1 MKVFKKNDKRLIR
14 AWAMYDWSN
23 STYNLVITSTIFP
36 VYYTT
41 ITRSKETGDVVSFFG
56 FELVNTALA
65 NFSLSIAYLL
75 MAFALPF
82 LSAYA
87 DAAGKRKYFMQVFT
101 YLGAFACMGLF
112 FFHADNL
119 EWGIICY
126 ALAAMGY
133 IGGVAFNNAYLPQI
147 ATPDQQDRV
156 SAQGFAYGYVGCVTL
171 QLICFLFIFKPE
183 WFGIHDASFPP
194 RLSFLLVGVWWV
206 SFAQITF
213 RFLPKNTPSHRIKN
227 LPFVGKVRQEF
238 SSVWQQVRE
247 IEAIRRFLPAYFFYA
262 MGIQTLLIVAAAF
275 GEKVLQLGASKLIAS
290 ILLIQ
295 IVAIGGAY
303 LMSLLA
309 KKIGNIKV
317 LIAVVFC
324 WILICVASYYMR
336 HEYHFYLMAFAVG
349 LLMGGIQSLSRSTY
363 SKLIPEHVTDTTAFF
378 SFYDVTEKFAIVIG
392 LFSFGIIEQ
401 ITHNIRYSALFLSV
415 FFIIGFL
422 LLFRVLK
429 FNNLQLIQSNQ

>member
-133 IGGVAFNNAYLPQI
+133 IG
-147 ATPDQQDRV
+147 
-156 SAQGFAYGYVGCVTL
+156 
-171 QLICFLFIFKPE
+171 
-183 WFGIHDASFPP
+183 
-194 RLSFLLVGVWWV
+194 
-206 SFAQITF
+206 
-213 RFLPKNTPSHRIKN
+213 
-227 LPFVGKVRQEF
+227 
-238 SSVWQQVRE
+238 
-247 IEAIRRFLPAYFFYA
+247 
-262 MGIQTLLIVAAAF
+262 
-275 GEKVLQLGASKLIAS
+275 
-290 ILLIQ
+290 
-295 IVAIGGAY
+295 
-303 LMSLLA
+303 
-309 KKIGNIKV
+309 
-317 LIAVVFC
+317 
-324 WILICVASYYMR
+324 
-336 HEYHFYLMAFAVG
+336 
-349 LLMGGIQSLSRSTY
+349 
-363 SKLIPEHVTDTTAFF
+363 
-378 SFYDVTEKFAIVIG
+378 
-392 LFSFGIIEQ
+392 
-401 ITHNIRYSALFLSV
+401 
-415 FFIIGFL
+415 
-422 LLFRVLK
+422 
-429 FNNLQLIQSNQ
+429 